1 MVLNTERNYS
11 DQAESLSNPSDTS
24 AKRPVFLREATGLV
38 RALGFRDHFFMSQGM
53 VLLINGFVAT
63 VLFAPYFF
71 PGANLYVAFAL
82 GGIPPFCMAYV
93 YGKLSAGMPRS
104 GGDYVWSARITGP
117 LYATIQMIFILSGL
131 IYFNAFNIWQMF
143 FVALGAGFFGVGAS
157 PAVQSTFLTQL
168 GIQLTQVTWG
178 LPLSMVMMGVIL
190 LVAFLGIR
198 VYQKFCLVAVPIYFV
213 ITLVFCVG
221 ILMINPSS
229 VQPTFDSAMRF
240 AGYNITYNSVL
251 AQTTAGGFPA
261 TSFNW
266 TNTLLAAVPW
276 GFLTYVLFNF
286 SSYSAGE
293 TKNVKTSI
301 YNAYLL
307 SVIVTMVALEV
318 MTWIVYSVFSTGF
331 INSLAYVAGAT
342 PSAFPVSPFP
352 NFLLALSNPAAGAL
366 VAIGLFVGWMINSTG
381 IIIYS
386 SRMLFAASMDR
397 VLPSRL
403 GDVDD
408 RFHIPWVATLVM
420 GVICG
425 IYLWFYWAYG
435 AIAAILNASITVPIG
450 LALPLYAAF
459 LFPIVKPNLYKRL
472 FGSMKGAATLSTA
485 GFVGGTGFAIYVFSE
500 TSPLVSGAFLGASI
514 YLAYEVVL
522 VLLLA
527 SAGIYLLGRR
537 RMKNAGI
544 DPSLIF
550 SEIPPE

>member
-1 MVLNTERNYS
+1 MS
-11 DQAESLSNPSDTS
+11 DDTA

-38 RALGFRDHFFMSQGM
+38 RALGFRDHFLMSQGM

-104 GGDYVWSARITGP
+104 GGDYVWSARIAGP
-117 LYATIQMIFILSGL
+117 LYATMQMIFILASL
-131 IYFNAFNIWQMF
+131 VYFNAFNIWQMF

-157 PAVQSTFLTQL
+157 PSVQSTYLTQL

-178 LPLSMVMMGVIL
+178 LPLSMVMMVVIL
-190 LVAFLGIR
+190 VIAILGIR
-198 VYQKFCLVAVPIYFV
+198 VYQKFCLVTVPLYFA

-229 VQPTFDSAMRF
+229 VQPAFDSAMHF
-240 AGYNITYNSVL
+240 AGYNITYSSVL

-266 TNTLLAAVPW
+266 GNTLLAAIPW

-293 TKNVKTSI
+293 TKNVKSSI
-301 YNAYLL
+301 YNAYML
-307 SVIVTMVALEV
+307 SVIVTMVVLEV
-318 MTWIVYSVFSTGF
+318 MTWIVYSVFGTGF
-331 INSLAYVAGAT
+331 LNSLAYVAGANS
-342 PSAFPVSPFP
+342 SAFPVSPFT
-352 NFLLALSNPAAGAL
+352 NFLLALVNPVAGAL
-366 VAIGLFVGWMINSTG
+366 VAVGLFVGWMINSTG

-403 GDVDD
+403 GDVND
-408 RFHIPWVATLVM
+408 RFHIPWVATLLM
-420 GVICG
+420 GIVCG

-435 AIAAILNASITVPIG
+435 AIASILNASITVPIG

-459 LFPIVKPNLYKRL
+459 LFPIFKPDLYKRL

-485 GFVGGTGFAIYVFSE
+485 GFVGGTGFAIYAFCE

-514 YLAYEVVL
+514 YLAYEVVVVLGL
-522 VLLLA
+522 V
-527 SAGIYLLGRR
+527 SVGIYLLGRR
-537 RMKNAGI
+537 RMKNAGV
-544 DPSLIF
+544 DPSRIF
-550 SEIPPE
+550 AEIPPE